1 MFRQDRT
8 NVIGVRLSVMAPT
21 NCMLLFIVIACCVDF
36 YTLFALQINLT
47 LNCVALYY
55 VSGVP
60 GQLRASSCLL
70 RGGEIAVSLHGGFRL
85 GICVTSLPWCCGVL
99 HYY

>member
-47 LNCVALYY
+47 LNCVAL
-55 VSGVP
+55 
-60 GQLRASSCLL
+60 
-70 RGGEIAVSLHGGFRL
+70 
-85 GICVTSLPWCCGVL
+85 
-99 HYY
+99 